1 MAPFDMNFSTA
12 VVLLI
17 LAVLV
22 VLAVRR
28 MVGRGLCDS
37 GGSCEGCHGGSA
49 GGGCGSGS
57 HGGCGSGSHG
67 GCPSCS
73 AVEKMVADL
82 EGAAKGK

>member
-1 MAPFDMNFSTA
+1 MAPLDLNFSTV

-37 GGSCEGCHGGSA
+37 GGSCDGCHGGSA
-49 GGGCGSGS
+49 KGSCHDGAHGGGC
-57 HGGCGSGSHG
+57 
-67 GCPSCS
+67 PTCS
-73 AVEKMVADL
+73 AVDKMVADMEKSAGL
-82 EGAAKGK
+82 SASEQKS

>member
-57 HGGCGSGSHG
+57 HGGC
-67 GCPSCS
+67 PSCS
-73 AVEKMVADL
+73 AVDKMVADM
-82 EGAAKGK
+82 ESAAKGK